1 MVKIKCPHFFYKLL
15 MRPFV
20 ILLQELRIWQ
30 SSEFAACMQTKEGLS
45 QTLLW
50 SSCHLHPFSSTQS
63 PSAVLSDGAISTKS
77 SQKVLFR
84 SLSCA
89 AVTEEWTPSYS
100 PSLSPSHTKTHMHL
114 PLSASHFA
122 HLWDHCRMAVFS
134 LYWEP
139 PCRVCRSEPLSALRS
154 VLLPMAC
161 KHHVIGLQLEAG
173 SELVYVTSVLCDN
186 ATVLSVALPG
196 SLQTSIHA
204 FQEAVHTEHN
214 ISAVQKRGATLSNR
228 CIATYGT
235 FVLSGNFE
243 STAG

>member
-89 AVTEEWTPSYS
+89 AVTQEWMPSYS

-114 PLSASHFA
+114 PLQPLTLPICEITAEWQCLACIESPRAGCAGVSPY
-122 HLWDHCRMAVFS
+122 LPWDLCFS
-134 LYWEP
+134 LWP
-139 PCRVCRSEPLSALRS
+139 ANT
-154 VLLPMAC
+154 M
-161 KHHVIGLQLEAG
+161 
-173 SELVYVTSVLCDN
+173 
-186 ATVLSVALPG
+186 
-196 SLQTSIHA
+196 
-204 FQEAVHTEHN
+204 
-214 ISAVQKRGATLSNR
+214 
-228 CIATYGT
+228 
-235 FVLSGNFE
+235 
-243 STAG
+243 